1 MRLGTWAG
9 SGCNR
14 NDEDTAEAPTNR
26 EQGMDHQQQQ
36 QASQTGAMKPDSSS
50 AAGVVLSVEHP
61 IPPRRRLVKSASAA
75 AAYGRRGHVE
85 PTREG
90 EGGFVSPGSL
100 DRSGNTTSAPAVSA
114 SGIGVAGALNPGA
127 GVVPPAAANN
137 SLAGGFR
144 DRERGPL
151 RESIKGEMH
160 GDQSSL
166 TQGNSGSSKLG
177 RYTYANAG
185 APEARPLVRRPEVNV
200 RRHEPP
206 SQKHSEERRLQ
217 QAKRA
222 ALGRAQSLGAPGHFK
237 SFDSP
242 FGNFMVPVIPLQF
255 FNKPQTAAAPTG
267 AVAVAPSLLSAPLR
281 GTDR

>member
-1 MRLGTWAG
+1 M
-9 SGCNR
+9 
-14 NDEDTAEAPTNR
+14 E
-26 EQGMDHQQQQ
+26 QQQ

-90 EGGFVSPGSL
+90 EGGPPGFVSPGSF
-100 DRSGNTTSAPAVSA
+100 DRSGNNTSAPAVSA

-144 DRERGPL
+144 DRERRPL
-151 RESIKGEMH
+151 RESIKGEMY

-177 RYTYANAG
+177 RSTYANAG
-185 APEARPLVRRPEVNV
+185 APEARPLGRRPEVNV

-206 SQKHSEERRLQ
+206 SQKHSEEMRLQ

-255 FNKPQTAAAPTG
+255 FNKPQSAAAPSG